1 MKNLICYIA
10 FSTALVGSAVA
21 QKKIVISN
29 PSDENRLELISIP
42 FSKFSKHFGVD
53 TVFTVKDKASGKIYL
68 HQLEKLGT
76 NKAQN
81 VLIQIPISSEER
93 LDLIVSNDKAPV
105 FSSKTYAR
113 YVPERKDD
121 YAWENDVVAFRIYG
135 KALEGTSE
143 DAQGMDFW
151 AKRTEK
157 LVINKWYKQDDYHK
171 DYGEGLDYYSVGQT
185 LGAGDIALYHNN
197 TIQFTKHYRT
207 HQILDN
213 GPLRTTFKLG
223 FEPQTI
229 EGQEIS
235 FSKTISIDAGQ
246 NFNKIVIDFNNK
258 QANKTPVVVGI
269 AKRNESKPEVEFD
282 KEDKTLVY
290 WEPNINNAGRT
301 GTALILTNQKVQYID
316 SHEKQFLVKT
326 EITNNK
332 PFVYYNGAA
341 WDKAGKITSFDQWE
355 DAVEDYAEQIR
366 KPLKVKLK

>member
-1 MKNLICYIA
+1 MKKLICYIA
-10 FSTALVGSAVA
+10 FSTAFVGSSVA

-53 TVFTVKDKASGKIYL
+53 TVFTVKDKSSGKIYL

-81 VLIQIPISSEER
+81 VLIQIPISAEGK
-93 LDLIVSNDKAPV
+93 LDLIVSKDKAPT

-121 YAWENDVVAFRIYG
+121 FAWENDVVAFRMYG

-143 DAQGMDFW
+143 DAQGIDYW
-151 AKRTEK
+151 AKRTEN
-157 LVINKWYKQDDYHK
+157 LIINKWYKSQDYHK
-171 DYGEGLDYYSVGQT
+171 DYGEGQDYYHVGQS

-207 HQILDN
+207 HQVLDN

-223 FEPQTI
+223 FESQTI
-229 EGQEIS
+229 EGQEID
-235 FSKTISIDAGQ
+235 FTKTIRIDAGQ
-246 NFNKIVIDFNNK
+246 NFNKITINFNNK
-258 QANKTPVVVGI
+258 HASKTPVTVGLV
-269 AKRNESKPEVEFD
+269 KRDEDKSEVEFNKD
-282 KEDKTLVY
+282 DKTLVY
-290 WEPNINNAGRT
+290 WEPEIKDFGRT
-301 GTALILTNQKVQYID
+301 GTALILTNQKATFINSD
-316 SHEKQFLVKT
+316 LKQFLLKT
-326 EITNNK
+326 EIATNK

-341 WDKAGKITSFDQWE
+341 WNKAGKITSFDQWE

>member
-1 MKNLICYIA
+1 MKKLICYIA
-10 FSTALVGSAVA
+10 FSTAFVGSSVA

-53 TVFTVKDKASGKIYL
+53 TVFTVKDKSSGKIYL

-81 VLIQIPISSEER
+81 VLIQIPISAEGK
-93 LDLIVSNDKAPV
+93 LDLIVSKDKAPT

-121 YAWENDVVAFRIYG
+121 FAWENDVVAFRMYG

-143 DAQGMDFW
+143 DAQGIDYW
-151 AKRTEK
+151 AKRTEN
-157 LVINKWYKQDDYHK
+157 LIINKWYKSQDYHK
-171 DYGEGLDYYSVGQT
+171 DYGEGQDYYHVGQS

-207 HQILDN
+207 HQVLDN

-235 FSKTISIDAGQ
+235 FSKTISIDVGQ
-246 NFNKIVIDFNNK
+246 NFNKVTIDFVNK
-258 QANKTPVVVGI
+258 HANKTPVVVGL

-282 KEDKTLVY
+282 KDNKSVVY
-290 WEPNINNAGRT
+290 WEPNINDAGRT
-301 GTALILTNQKVQYID
+301 GTALILTKNKTQYID

-326 EITNNK
+326 EITTNK
-332 PFVYYNGAA
+332 PFVYYNGAV
-341 WDKAGKITSFDQWE
+341 WDKAGKITSFEQWE

>member
-1 MKNLICYIA
+1 LT
-10 FSTALVGSAVA
+10 FLSLRTA
-21 QKKIVISN
+21 
-29 PSDENRLELISIP
+29 PSHHPDP
-42 FSKFSKHFGVD
+42 
-53 TVFTVKDKASGKIYL
+53 
-68 HQLEKLGT
+68 
-76 NKAQN
+76 
-81 VLIQIPISSEER
+81 PSSPTR
-93 LDLIVSNDKAPV
+93 RSSDL
-105 FSSKTYAR
+105 
-113 YVPERKDD
+113 
-121 YAWENDVVAFRIYG
+121 
-135 KALEGTSE
+135 
-143 DAQGMDFW
+143 
-151 AKRTEK
+151 
-157 LVINKWYKQDDYHK
+157 
-171 DYGEGLDYYSVGQT
+171 
-185 LGAGDIALYHNN
+185 HNN

-258 QANKTPVVVGI
+258 QANKTPVVVGL

-290 WEPNINNAGRT
+290 WEPNINNAGCT
-301 GTALILTNQKVQYID
+301 GTALILTNQKAQYID